1 MEIPMWKLAM
11 GLLAVA
17 SMALSGTANGQAVYS
32 DRDGALI
39 GFPSSGQAPVYAQPP
54 LAIPP
59 PQTPEPI
66 RSFGIGAFDANTATD
81 GRRCSQSPIRP
92 DIRASGTRYCY

>member
-1 MEIPMWKLAM
+1 MWKKIAM

-17 SMALSGTANGQAVYS
+17 SIALSGTASGQAVYS
-32 DRDGALI
+32 GRDGGLI

-54 LAIPP
+54 LANPP
-59 PQTPEPI
+59 PQTPDPI
-66 RSFGIGAFDANTATD
+66 RSFGSGAFDANTATY
-81 GRRCSQSPIRP
+81 GQRCSQAPIRP

>member
-1 MEIPMWKLAM
+1 MEISMSKLAM

-17 SMALSGTANGQAVYS
+17 SIALSGTASGQAVYS
-32 DRDGALI
+32 GRDDALI

-54 LAIPP
+54 LANPP
-59 PQTPEPI
+59 PQTPAPI
-66 RSFGIGAFDANTATD
+66 RNFGSGAFDANTATY
-81 GRRCSQSPIRP
+81 GQRCSQAPIRP